1 MDPLIPR
8 RTVLFAAAAASLGL
22 GVQRGAAQ
30 APAPTASLAADLAAM
45 REEEKLARDV
55 YRALGAR
62 WGLPVFSNI
71 ASAEQRHFDH
81 VGALLAAR
89 GLPDPAR
96 DGEGLFADDRF
107 TALHAELVAQG
118 LRSELDALRVG
129 ARIEELD
136 IADLDALIV
145 RTSEPDVRRVYEL
158 LRCGSRNHLR
168 AFDAL
173 LRERGATYVPVHL
186 GEERYREIAAG
197 EHERCGRMF
206 GGGGGWGGGRGAG
219 RRSRGGR

>member
-8 RTVLFAAAAASLGL
+8 RTVLWAAAAAGLGL
-22 GVQRGAAQ
+22 GAGRGAAQ
-30 APAPTASLAADLAAM
+30 AVAPTASLAGDLAAM

-62 WGLPVFSNI
+62 WGLPIFSNI
-71 ASAEQRHFDH
+71 ASAEQRHFDR

-96 DGEGLFADDRF
+96 DEEGLFADPRF

-118 LRSELDALRVG
+118 LRSEIDALRVG

-136 IADLDALIV
+136 IADLDASIA
-145 RTSEPDVRRVYEL
+145 RTSEPDVLDIYEL

-168 AFDAL
+168 AFDTL
-173 LRERGATYVPVHL
+173 LRARGATYAPVHL
-186 GEERYREIAAG
+186 GAERYREIAAS
-197 EHERCGRMF
+197 EHERCGR
-206 GGGGGWGGGRGAG
+206 GHGGGGRGM
-219 RRSRGGR
+219 RRGFRGGR